1 MAKIEVSYVCINGKY
16 YKIIKTTC
24 KGYADS
30 ESITT
35 SMQEVDYNDI
45 KQELIENE
53 VWSCSN

>member
-53 VWSCSN
+53 V